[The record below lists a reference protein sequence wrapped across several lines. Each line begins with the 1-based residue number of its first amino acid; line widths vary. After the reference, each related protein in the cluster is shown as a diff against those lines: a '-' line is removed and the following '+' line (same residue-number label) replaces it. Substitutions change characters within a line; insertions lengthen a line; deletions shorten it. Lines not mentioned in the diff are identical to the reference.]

1 MGNIIGVKQHYQM
14 QLNNIELKFS
24 QMQINNIELKV
35 SQKIETRT
43 NNIQLTLPRK
53 IYNKLTKYYLLN
65 INLSYIISNHECN
78 INKQYIYKCIFDFD
92 TFLYQIN
99 NLINILIKKYSDISI
114 ITNTLNIINQ
124 IFKKNIIQYQYIL
137 QNNIDDYYLNLL
149 NNFINDIDY
158 IITNFNNLIYN
169 YPIIENELNN
179 LKIYYDEF
187 EYIIENIN
195 SPKSI
200 KENSSKSIIENE
212 LNNLEIHYDEFENIN
227 SPKSIK
233 ENLEENTYS
242 LKIINEESFIN
253 KLINFK
259 IIFIILFKK

>member
-1 MGNIIGVKQHYQM
+1 MGNIIGVKQH
-14 QLNNIELKFS
+14 K
-24 QMQINNIELKV
+24 QINNIELKY
-35 SQKIETRT
+35 SQNVVTKT
-43 NNIQLTLPRK
+43 NNIITRSNNIHITLPRK
-53 IYNKLTKYYLLN
+53 IYDKITINYLLT
-65 INLSYIISNHECN
+65 INLSYIIFKYDGD
-78 INKQYIYKCIFDFD
+78 IDKQYIYKCIFDFD

-99 NLINILIKKYSDISI
+99 DLINILIKKYSDICI
-114 ITNTLNIINQ
+114 ITNTLNIINY

-137 QNNIDDYYLNLL
+137 QTNIDDYYLDLL

-158 IITNFNNLIYN
+158 IITNFNHLIDN

-200 KENSSKSIIENE
+200 KETSQE
-212 LNNLEIHYDEFENIN
+212 
-227 SPKSIK
+227 SIK
-233 ENLEENTYS
+233 ENTVS
-242 LKIINEESFIN
+242 LKITNDESFVN
-253 KLINFK
+253 KLINLK